1 MKDDCRLI
9 GFSEKRKIYEMF
21 QDTSRFI
28 DPLVKTSP
36 ARKQQ
41 AKFLNVLQTFLEAL
55 QQTKGNFR
63 VFFE

>member
-1 MKDDCRLI
+1 
-9 GFSEKRKIYEMF
+9 MF
-21 QDTSRFI
+21 QDISRFI
-28 DPLVKTSP
+28 EPLVKTSP
-36 ARKQQ
+36 ATKQQ

>member
-1 MKDDCRLI
+1 
-9 GFSEKRKIYEMF
+9 MF
-21 QDTSRFI
+21 QDISRFI
-28 DPLVKTSP
+28 EPLAKTSP

-63 VFFE
+63 VFFEWNMFC